1 MFETEKQM
9 MVDIVAN
16 DVDSAV
22 QIHETHTNVWPEIE
36 YRETTFSNLVQAGN
50 AMIEDGHYAA
60 TDIHERLQVR
70 GKRQRGEGGDGGRLK
85 WINLGTWIHQILD
98 WWYSYTSE

>member
-36 YRETTFSNLVQAGN
+36 FRETTFSNLVQAGN

-60 TDIHERLQVR
+60 TDIHERLQVIIAWFELLHR
-70 GKRQRGEGGDGGRLK
+70 
-85 WINLGTWIHQILD
+85 
-98 WWYSYTSE
+98 

>member
-1 MFETEKQM
+1 MLIPAFIQDLTNWMFETEKQM

-60 TDIHERLQVR
+60 TDIHERLQV
-70 GKRQRGEGGDGGRLK
+70 GWFARLVV
-85 WINLGTWIHQILD
+85 GH
-98 WWYSYTSE
+98 

>member
-9 MVDIVAN
+9 MVDVVAN

-36 YRETTFSNLVQAGN
+36 FRETTFSNLVQAGN

-60 TDIHERLQVR
+60 NDIHERLQVR
-70 GKRQRGEGGDGGRLK
+70 SLRIYGHAVIPYPPEQVDIHLPLSRAGFVGDA
-85 WINLGTWIHQILD
+85 
-98 WWYSYTSE
+98 